1 MPFPGKCGGAGFHS
15 RGLNLWTP
23 AGNSACALWLC
34 GQPAEGLGMR
44 FFSWS
49 VERDI
54 IVTGISS
61 FFKEKRGWRFVY
73 STNNVA
79 AKLAR
84 NRFAPHP
91 VHPLQFPVHGHAYF
105 AKLNTK
111 IKYYIRYCRVF

>member
-1 MPFPGKCGGAGFHS
+1 
-15 RGLNLWTP
+15 
-23 AGNSACALWLC
+23 
-34 GQPAEGLGMR
+34 MR

-84 NRFAPHP
+84 NRFTPHP